1 MALLSVTSPHIHKP
15 GNTGSF
21 MRQVLYAT
29 VPGLFMLTYFFGF
42 GTLINVA
49 LACAVAVSCEA
60 IILKARNKPISFY
73 LNDYSAVVTAVLLA
87 LAIPPTSPW
96 WLTVIGTSFA
106 IVVAKHLYGGLG
118 MNPFNPAMVGYVL
131 LLISFPK
138 EMTTWLPATGL
149 DNSID
154 APGLIETLQLTF
166 MGANPD
172 ALSGATPL
180 DTFKTYAGQ
189 PEILDSN
196 PILHGSFAS
205 FGWEWVN
212 IGFLLGGL
220 YLIWRKIITWH
231 IPVGMMLGLFLL
243 SGFFNT
249 AVDADN
255 YPSILHHLLS
265 GGTMLGAFFI
275 ATDPVTA
282 ATSNRGK
289 VIYGLL
295 IGVLTYVIRTWGGY
309 PDAVAFSV
317 LLMNLAAPTLD
328 YYTQPRTYGHRKPNK
343 GLAKSD

>member
-1 MALLSVTSPHIHKP
+1 MALLSVTSPHIHRP

-29 VPGLFMLTYFFGF
+29 LPGLFMLTYFFGY
-42 GTLINVA
+42 GSLVNVA
-49 LACAVAVSCEA
+49 LATVIAVGCEA
-60 IILKARNKPISFY
+60 LILKIRNKPIAFY
-73 LNDYSAVVTAVLLA
+73 LNDYSAVLTAVLLA
-87 LAIPPTSPW
+87 LAIPPTAPW
-96 WLTVIGTSFA
+96 WLTLVGTSFA

-131 LLISFPK
+131 LLVSFPK
-138 EMTTWLPATGL
+138 EMTTWLPAAGL
-149 DNSID
+149 QNTVIIPDISQ
-154 APGLIETLQLTF
+154 TLGMIF
-166 MGANPD
+166 AGVNPD
-172 ALSGATPL
+172 ALTGATPL

-189 PEILDSN
+189 PEVLDSN
-196 PILHGSFAS
+196 PILHGTFAS
-205 FGWEWVN
+205 YGWEWVN
-212 IGFLLGGL
+212 LGFLVGGA

-231 IPVGMMLGLFLL
+231 IPVSMLLALFLL

-255 YPSILHHLLS
+255 YGSIMHHLLS

-282 ATSNRGK
+282 ATSNKGK
-289 VIYGLL
+289 LIYGFL
-295 IGVLTYVIRTWGGY
+295 IGVLIYIIRTWGGY

-343 GLAKSD
+343 GLAKPD